1 MKIQPAHYEHMKAA
15 IAALPVEGMRAHKL
29 MLASDKRV
37 KDLEKRF
44 RWDLSY
50 AAKLTPFIC
59 SDVYSYA
66 NDDHVDTALRAIVRE
81 LSI

>member
-1 MKIQPAHYEHMKAA
+1 MKITSAHYEHMKAA
-15 IAALPVEGMRAHKL
+15 IAALPVEGMRTHKQ
-29 MLASDKRV
+29 MLASDNRV

-66 NDDHVDTALRAIVRE
+66 NDEHVDTALRQIVCELAI
-81 LSI
+81 